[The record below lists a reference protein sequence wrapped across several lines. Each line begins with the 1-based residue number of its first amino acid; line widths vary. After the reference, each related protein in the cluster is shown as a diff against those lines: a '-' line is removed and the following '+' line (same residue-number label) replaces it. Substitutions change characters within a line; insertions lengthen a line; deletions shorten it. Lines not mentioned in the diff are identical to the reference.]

1 MIVFINSWATI
12 YIMKHYRL
20 NQSGFIPMILTLL
33 AILIA
38 VIIFAYL
45 RVQNAHQ

>member
-1 MIVFINSWATI
+1 MTQ
-12 YIMKHYRL
+12 KLRD

-33 AILIA
+33 AIMIA

-45 RVQNAHQ
+45 RVQNAK